1 MKCYCRYDCKPTYF
15 SKIPTLVTLS
25 SGFLS
30 LRTYQNFTG
39 DDRGSL
45 NCKCFL
51 SFCGRFQNR
60 DISNWIKTQT
70 KCITLENWNPLY
82 LCISRA
88 STEKDVHLYII
99 FRGSF
104 FWQSF
109 LGQKRVCLQLI
120 VFTCRVAEV
129 GSQKTFDM
137 RVFAIFATNASFLR
151 VNAKL
156 QM

>member
-1 MKCYCRYDCKPTYF
+1 MKCYCRYDCNPTYF

-70 KCITLENWNPLY
+70 KCITWENWNPLY

-88 STEKDVHLYII
+88 STEKDVHIHII

-104 FWQSF
+104 F
-109 LGQKRVCLQLI
+109 GRVFRLKKLRLQLI

-129 GSQKTFDM
+129 GSQKTFV
-137 RVFAIFATNASFLR
+137 RREFAFFATNASFCKVANL
-151 VNAKL
+151 V
-156 QM
+156 